1 MTADA
6 NSLTSCATDDTA
18 GAAAPVPAPQI
29 AAFAAAFAPLGFDP
43 GALMPVMELD
53 GVDLTDPDA
62 LVPCEMYGWIVQ
74 RAQQERFTPNLALRI
89 ARNIPLGAYPLL
101 DYLVS
106 TADSVGAAAQ
116 QLSRYF
122 RL

>member
-6 NSLTSCATDDTA
+6 NSLTSRATEDTA
-18 GAAAPVPAPQI
+18 AAAAPVPAPQI
-29 AAFAAAFAPLGFDP
+29 AAFAAAFGPLGYDP
-43 GALMPVMELD
+43 AALLRGIDLD
-53 GVDLTDPDA
+53 GVDLADPDA

-74 RAQQERFTPNLALRI
+74 RAQQERFTPNLALGI

-106 TADSVGAAAQ
+106 TADSVGAAAH
-116 QLSRYF
+116 QLSR
-122 RL
+122 